1 MPTQTFWS
9 AGKNPKVNF
18 SLYIARRYLFSKSSN
33 NAINIITII
42 AAIGVFAGAFS
53 LFIVLSGFSGLKDF
67 SLSFSNEFDPD
78 LKVFPETG
86 KTLNISAEERAK
98 LEQIEGIAAFSE
110 IVEERVFLEYKNKTH
125 TAFIKGVDP
134 NYRRVNNIDSSLV
147 FGTWLAQS
155 EFQVVAGN
163 GIARLLSLNTFDY
176 QDLLSIMVPRPGKGQ
191 VTNPTDAFNRE
202 NVIVTDIYSVNE
214 DLDSKYIFS
223 NLAFA
228 RSLLEID
235 ENQISAIELK
245 LSPNANQEMVRAAVA
260 TALDQNITIKNRA
273 QLNETLYKM
282 LNTENLAVYLIF
294 TLVVIIALFN
304 VIGSIIMVI
313 LDKRENIKTL
323 HSLGASPNAIKNIFF
338 LQGALM
344 TVVGGIIGLLAALLV
359 VYFQL
364 QYDLVMITPS
374 LPYPVKITFFNI
386 LLVLLTIGSLGL
398 IASYI
403 AASQS
408 KKALSV

>member
-1 MPTQTFWS
+1 M
-9 AGKNPKVNF
+9 NF

-86 KTLNISAEERAK
+86 KTFILSEEERANLK
-98 LEQIEGIAAFSE
+98 TISGINAFSE
-110 IVEERVFLEYKNKTH
+110 ILEERVFLEYKNKTH
-125 TAFIKGVDP
+125 TAFIKGVDA

-147 FGTWLAQS
+147 FGTWLTQS

-191 VTNPTDAFNRE
+191 ITNPTDAFNRE

-223 NLAFA
+223 NIAFA
-228 RSLLEID
+228 RTLLEMPD
-235 ENQISAIELK
+235 EQISAIEIK
-245 LSPNANQEMVRAAVA
+245 LAPNADQVKVRTEIAA
-260 TALDQNITIKNRA
+260 ALDQNITIRNRA

-323 HSLGASPNAIKNIFF
+323 HSLGATPNAIKNIFF

-344 TVVGGIIGLLAALLV
+344 TGVGGIIGLLAAMLV
-359 VYFQL
+359 VYLQM

-374 LPYPVKITFFNI
+374 LPYPVKITLINI
-386 LLVLLTIGSLGL
+386 VVVLVTIGALGL
-398 IASYI
+398 LASYI
-403 AASQS
+403 AASRS
-408 KKALSV
+408 KKALTA

>member
-1 MPTQTFWS
+1 M
-9 AGKNPKVNF
+9 NF

-86 KTLNISAEERAK
+86 KTFILTEEERAK
-98 LEQIEGIAAFSE
+98 LKTITGINAFSE
-110 IVEERVFLEYKNKTH
+110 ILEERVFLEYKNKTH
-125 TAFIKGVDP
+125 TAFIKGVDAG
-134 NYRRVNNIDSSLV
+134 YRRVNNIDSSLV
-147 FGTWLAQS
+147 FGTWLTQS

-191 VTNPTDAFNRE
+191 ITNPTDAFNRE

-223 NLAFA
+223 NIAFA
-228 RSLLEID
+228 RTLLEIPD
-235 ENQISAIELK
+235 EQISAIEIK
-245 LSPNANQEMVRAAVA
+245 LAPNADQEKVRAEIAA
-260 TALDQNITIKNRA
+260 ALDQDITIRNRA

-323 HSLGASPNAIKNIFF
+323 YSLGATPNAIKNIFF

-344 TVVGGIIGLLAALLV
+344 TGVGGIIGLLAAMLV
-359 VYFQL
+359 VYLQL

-374 LPYPVKITFFNI
+374 LPYPVKITLFNI
-386 LLVLLTIGSLGL
+386 LVVLVTIGALGL
-398 IASYI
+398 LASYI
-403 AASQS
+403 AASRS
-408 KKALSV
+408 KRALTA

>member
-1 MPTQTFWS
+1 M
-9 AGKNPKVNF
+9 NF